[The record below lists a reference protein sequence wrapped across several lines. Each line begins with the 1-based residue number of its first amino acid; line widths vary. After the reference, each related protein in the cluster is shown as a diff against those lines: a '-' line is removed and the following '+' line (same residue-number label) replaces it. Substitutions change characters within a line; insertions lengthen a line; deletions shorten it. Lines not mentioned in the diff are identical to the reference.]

1 MSNHFRFGIV
11 MCVIFFA
18 CGGQQP
24 KPTPSEESTSVS
36 ANPQRNVPVVKTLTQ
51 SELDAILVTSR
62 DFVVSGNLKAAERT
76 LENALLQKSNDDF
89 IYSVRYNLGVLS
101 ERKGSYTKAMRH
113 FEKAQIL
120 KPELGAPVLALAQL
134 YVRQGQVSAGIDLAR
149 NALRAHP
156 KSTSLRNSLNRL
168 LVINNR
174 ELEAVISTSKK
185 ILVQDENNAEA
196 MLNMAIAYQIQS
208 RHDMAIDVLNRAQ
221 ADFKGP
227 RSDLLWRKAKSYL
240 ALEQI
245 TIARKV
251 LTEATA
257 TPETATPE
265 LHNMLGLLDLQA
277 GNSGA
282 AEANFRAAIKYSP
295 DMISACVNLSHALK
309 ASQKYDD
316 ALSTLN
322 SCSDRSGG
330 QVDMLYNLGILY
342 LDGKFTRIKGLKQV
356 ERAKTYFQEF
366 LDKSSDPERKKLAMT
381 YLGESE
387 KRIKYENKKLELK
400 ARAKKREE
408 ARKAREATES
418 PAEEESDH
426 GSPASEVDDDGTTE
440 SEGATDDQ

>member
-1 MSNHFRFGIV
+1 MRSHYRFGV
-11 MCVIFFA
+11 LMCAFLAA
-18 CGGQQP
+18 CGGEQAKPTLTQTSASGAAGAK
-24 KPTPSEESTSVS
+24 KPTP
-36 ANPQRNVPVVKTLTQ
+36 VVKKLTQ
-51 SELDAILVTSR
+51 PELDAVLVTAR
-62 DFVVSGNLKAAERT
+62 DLVAAGDLGNAERT
-76 LENALLQKSNDDF
+76 LETALLQESNDDF
-89 IYSVRYNLGVLS
+89 VYSVRYNLGVLS
-101 ERKGSYTKAMRH
+101 ERKGDYSKAMRH

-134 YVRQGQVSAGIDLAR
+134 YVRQGQVSAGIELAR

-168 LVINNR
+168 LVINR
-174 ELEAVISTSKK
+174 QDLEAVIKTSKK

-196 MLNMAIAYQIQS
+196 MLNLAIAYQSQA
-208 RHDMAIDVLNRAQ
+208 RHDMAIDVLNRAE
-221 ADFKGP
+221 ADFEGLRP
-227 RSDLLWRKAKSYL
+227 DLLWRKAKSYL
-240 ALEQI
+240 ALELVAS
-245 TIARKV
+245 AREV
-251 LTEATA
+251 LTKAIA

-265 LHNMLGLLDLQA
+265 LHNMLGLLDLQT
-277 GNSGA
+277 GNSEA

-366 LDKSSDPERKKLAMT
+366 LDKSNDPERKKLAMT
-381 YLGESE
+381 YLGESD
-387 KRIKYENKKLELK
+387 KRIKYENKKIELK

-408 ARKAREATES
+408 ARKAREAAEVTTE
-418 PAEEESDH
+418 
-426 GSPASEVDDDGTTE
+426 EVTDQGTETSTTDDDGTTD
-440 SEGATDDQ
+440 SEGDSND